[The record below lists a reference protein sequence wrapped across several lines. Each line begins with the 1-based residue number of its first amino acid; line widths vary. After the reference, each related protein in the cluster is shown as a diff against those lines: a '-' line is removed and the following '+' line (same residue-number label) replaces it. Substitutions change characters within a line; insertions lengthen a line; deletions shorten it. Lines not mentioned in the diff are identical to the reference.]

1 MPFLGVSIL
10 KLFDNE
16 HILAESCKDTE
27 RIAINAAR
35 YVFPGL
41 VVLLSGDLGSG
52 KTFFARV
59 LSIALG
65 AENPRSPSFTLVNE
79 YKGKLPI
86 AHVDLYRTEK
96 GFHPELDLDYY
107 LANGFLIL
115 LEWPERLVDY
125 DFDNF
130 WNINIQF
137 DTFENNSSLLS
148 YELEKRLISLNSEGF
163 EAKKKMEELITFIKS
178 GESK

>member
-1 MPFLGVSIL
+1 M
-10 KLFDNE
+10 KLLDNE

-27 RIAINAAR
+27 IVAIDAAK

-41 VVLLSGDLGSG
+41 AVLLSGDLGSG
-52 KTFFARV
+52 KTFFARA

-79 YKGKLPI
+79 YNCKLPV

-96 GFHPELDLDYY
+96 GLHPELDLDFY

-115 LEWPERLVDY
+115 LEWPERLEDY

-130 WNINIQF
+130 WDINIKF
-137 DTFENNSSLLS
+137 DTFENNSSLFS
-148 YELEKRLISLNSEGF
+148 YELERRLISFNSEGF
-163 EAKKKMEELITFIKS
+163 EAKKKMEKLITFIKS